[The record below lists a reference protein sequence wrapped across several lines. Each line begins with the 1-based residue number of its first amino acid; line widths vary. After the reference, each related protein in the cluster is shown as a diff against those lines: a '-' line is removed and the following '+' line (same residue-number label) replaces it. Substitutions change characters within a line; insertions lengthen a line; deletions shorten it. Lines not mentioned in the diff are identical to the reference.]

1 MVSQELGDNDS
12 LDCHL
17 ENVGPKPSITGGKL
31 EGSIVESRLFSPLS
45 CLHLPLGC
53 FRCSCFA
60 HDHSV
65 LRFLR
70 GCLQYW
76 RRPSFPRDS
85 AFVVFCRQLSL
96 GLWVL
101 SLRELC
107 LQILELHAKCGERCR
122 GQGRRRG

>member
-1 MVSQELGDNDS
+1 MVTTSVLIAATETNNCEASAEICFRRMVSQELGDNDS
-12 LDCHL
+12 LEYHL

-31 EGSIVESRLFSPLS
+31 EGSIVESRLFSPPS
-45 CLHLPLGC
+45 CLYLPLGC

-76 RRPSFPRDS
+76 CCP
-85 AFVVFCRQLSL
+85 
-96 GLWVL
+96 
-101 SLRELC
+101 
-107 LQILELHAKCGERCR
+107 
-122 GQGRRRG
+122 